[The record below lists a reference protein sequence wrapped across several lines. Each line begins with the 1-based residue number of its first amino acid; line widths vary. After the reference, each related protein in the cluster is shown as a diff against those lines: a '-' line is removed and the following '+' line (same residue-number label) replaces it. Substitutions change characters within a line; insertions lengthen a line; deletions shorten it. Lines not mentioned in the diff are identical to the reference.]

1 MLFHSILLSSKKISD
16 KFYIC
21 TLLSPTIV
29 EAFTPLSSLKITLA
43 EDGFEASYFSIF
55 DVKPT
60 EDVYEILVEHK
71 NQFTEKLINLPVGS
85 VIYSGAPQHFN
96 QFEWFS
102 QEHKLIIATGSGL
115 SIFYHVL
122 QKDIGI
128 NKTWIIYAADDLA
141 LDNIINYFKTP
152 YNQTQIITH
161 YYQDVGNYIADL
173 VTIAIDVI
181 KQHAITR
188 VLLCTMDDKI
198 FINAFKHLSV
208 IINQ

>member
-96 QFEWFS
+96 QFE
-102 QEHKLIIATGSGL
+102 
-115 SIFYHVL
+115 
-122 QKDIGI
+122 
-128 NKTWIIYAADDLA
+128 
-141 LDNIINYFKTP
+141 
-152 YNQTQIITH
+152 
-161 YYQDVGNYIADL
+161 
-173 VTIAIDVI
+173 
-181 KQHAITR
+181 
-188 VLLCTMDDKI
+188 
-198 FINAFKHLSV
+198 
-208 IINQ
+208 